1 MAAPKVEPCLC
12 SVLTVKHAEH
22 LLLTRIRLLLP
33 SLHNLLDHVKQ
44 IEDLG
49 EVTEHGH
56 LYQTGIWD
64 QCGNQSKKITWSV
77 RKEEQIQLFAQ

>member
-1 MAAPKVEPCLC
+1 MAAPEVEPCLC
-12 SVLTVKHAEH
+12 SVLTGEHAEH
-22 LLLTRIRLLLP
+22 LLLTGIRLLLSP
-33 SLHNLLDHVKQ
+33 LHNLLDHIEQ

-64 QCGNQSKKITWSV
+64 QCSKQSKKITWSV